1 MANHTGAMIAL
12 VVPDPENYAINPPT
26 ENSLTP
32 DDLHITLAYLGEA
45 AEISPE
51 QREAVLD
58 ACQVLADTSDAPE
71 VLFPASTGVFPPDP
85 ESPEPDPKAA
95 YYAAPATPE
104 KLSPLRED
112 LLVHLSARGVGD
124 LVSTKHPVFTPHVTL
139 TYETLDNPPVLN
151 LPTPV
156 PTTFG
161 TLLVKFGDEAH
172 TFQLGQS
179 EEGPALPLTA
189 SVKRSL
195 GSLAA
200 RTHHSEEY
208 VTALY
213 LRQRKVRAT
222 PAKTRSQAAYT
233 AVVASL
239 VPDAPVTHFPR
250 VQALLDR
257 AELLSSPIKKQA
269 LYNRALV
276 LTSKESPADPYAAR
290 SLSALTASIQA
301 LIADGNSSIARSL
314 RARAQLRDRY
324 GRWIEQ
330 GGGVRFKFNGAWV
343 HGRTI
348 GWNNQNGKVYV
359 EQEDGKKVAVPAN
372 KIEQPKAIIGLDVP
386 DSTVKGNPFTP
397 KSAGRVGK
405 ATSDEETAK
414 IESSKALNDL
424 DAKAFTAI
432 DNIVS
437 QHGDKAAHAKNNKT
451 GGAVTGQHV
460 ATLVNDNAQAIRDAK
475 LAGADT
481 VTLTGT
487 KAPFKD
493 QALEVHIDDA
503 SAVLDD
509 IDYRAAQNMP
519 AADDAGN
526 MGDEELT
533 KATSTARGKA
543 IAGLGGVWKDRN
555 DEDATALR
563 KAPNVKPEDVDELPD
578 EFNPLDADQSGDV
591 SDQELVDGA
600 QQALDELNNSVSD
613 SHPLADQKNGLA
625 SQVQDAI
632 SSFKAGD
639 ISRDEFGQK
648 MDALKRQS
656 DDLEPEGS
664 QDAGEKAFGAFAED
678 LDNLHKASGG
688 ASVDTA
694 DTAEVDGSAP
704 DEEAPEG
711 IDNPDFY
718 NEALSYQAST
728 PEMADA
734 IDSAAG
740 VQGAMYDALTDP
752 DTGNLMDPAA
762 MNPDVQQALEDFTG
776 TMDKFFSTDLPE
788 DKESLQNFSDEFAD
802 KAADLSDALHANGID
817 EEKANAFDAAANE
830 FSQSIVKAASVAKP
844 SGNTGNKDELT
855 YPNVPAPTQKDFFDA
870 GEALHDALGSVEG
883 TPAERK
889 QATALGN
896 KIKNFGKNLQDGK
909 YASHSNEEL
918 ADGIKSQIIDPL
930 NELANEASKTEHH
943 DLSDAVSEAA
953 DHMQGIHDGLIK
965 NGFNADVES
974 TNVPE
979 TSPNAPE
986 TTSNAPDVESAA
998 SAALDAAPAPEMVS
1012 QYVPEAVDD
1021 YAALDEAL
1029 KGITDGS
1036 DDPVEAVK
1044 DALNAANV
1052 IQDKLDSHAEDSD
1065 SDVQAFVAGETDRLD
1080 TLASPLGTFEE
1091 AQDSETDAPIDTSL
1105 HDSIIEGLK
1114 QNGSGPAMFL
1124 ADYYQTLK
1132 DNNQPLSESDIAA
1145 VSNMVDVM
1153 QVAPDTTPDDKAD
1166 LGATKDILDSV
1177 KNDTTPSAPS
1187 TPEAPETP
1195 APTTEEEEGLA
1206 DWEKELLGIPLDGD
1220 STPEVPA
1227 TEDPETPEAVVESG
1241 EKLADDDLSGA
1252 LNAWDETLS
1261 DFSSKYSPEE
1271 FAGSAFSPNAWNSL
1285 SKSQKADLTQI
1296 AGTLSP
1302 DSSDKLTQALAEHE
1316 AKKLTDGQLLAAVS
1330 DVLMSDSTLTLKSA
1344 DKLKT
1349 WQGGV
1354 QMNTKN
1360 SAPALTPTQA
1370 AYSDEALTAD
1380 SLWVMHPAQMAGTL
1394 ATLDL
1399 QKNNKAQQTLEN
1411 LAATDGDMAT
1421 VMAHLSDASAAEK
1434 SANNSLFSGDR
1445 AALTSDLRDA
1455 LDAYDLAIAK
1465 YKSKYKSKTDIST
1478 NLDARRRAVDEM
1490 LAGLEGR
1497 KADALKTGIV
1507 ATNHS
1512 AIDLN
1517 PETHHQNKFGEDVY
1531 SGDLVESQYGDAKGK
1546 VGFFLGFQQALVGG
1560 KLKVRGPVKYPE
1572 DKDPQQNT
1580 SIMHQKLFAVGPNN
1594 PLYHDDAAREA
1605 LGIKKVDELTDADSL
1620 YSFGNYDYAEALQKY
1635 LDAPNAKNIDPT
1647 GVENVFLPDG
1657 TPVSISEAKLKKL
1670 EDAAGKAP
1678 KSALPE
1684 ITVDPEELASDI
1696 NSAPSESALDSI
1708 KDTIKSQYAN
1718 GSLTYA
1724 QYKSLM
1730 ALVKDKKKGF
1740 GEGDNGGGGTEPTAP
1755 EPTAPSAPAA
1765 EVSPEVGHD
1774 YATDDEATVAATLDA
1789 LPEGSTLAMKFQF
1802 SFSDQDIIM
1811 TKQAD
1816 GTWES
1821 ADVEGV
1827 SSAQI
1832 AKQVGQNDFKKVVL
1846 QSDGPASED
1855 ATPEE
1860 PSILP
1865 DGYKAPPA
1873 GSKILYKSS
1882 PNAISDGYTESGTGK
1897 SDYAVKEPDGTL
1909 RLYAA
1914 DGFTTEFN
1922 DYIQQNNDSLDSH
1935 PNWVP
1940 AEIPNDEGLAD
1951 WEKEILGLE
1960 AEKNAATPTPD
1971 APAATSSGEVKTYD
1985 ISDWKA
1991 ESKHLG
1997 GSTGAKLYTAPDGS
2011 QYVVKPAAG
2020 NNYGMSAEELQHNAS
2035 IEVLASVMYNSLGEK
2050 APEIGL
2056 TTLPD
2061 GTVGVV
2067 SPLVNGFTP
2076 FHSLTSDQKTK
2087 VKKYMYDN
2095 YALDTWLSNYDVI
2108 GAGMGDNFGLDA
2120 DGNVVH
2126 LDNGGT
2132 FDVKAQGGKKVWWGD
2147 DAVDFDT
2154 WSSGVAPSGSSAWY
2168 STIDFYNGISNAEKI
2183 ESAKKLQTITDQNIA
2198 DMVNKV
2204 PTLTDA
2210 EKTKLTNTLI
2220 KRRDSI
2226 LAKAG
2231 LDKVAPTTAKVP
2243 GDPTLPKLGD
2253 KVSYV
2258 QGNGVKKSGTVIGF
2272 MPDGTMKVKSDVA
2285 VDKNGNP
2292 AIHKVGAD
2300 NVSKWTN
2307 ETAAA
2312 APVSAKPNG
2321 EPLTTANDFVVQ
2333 QEADPSSPWY
2343 GEDKKPKLPTA
2354 DVTDVVGNW
2363 IDDDL
2368 FAQLEQ
2374 RYQDFKKSKG
2384 ETPGSLKESGDWNNY
2399 LGAIIEQGSLSH
2411 LETLHNKGRIDD
2423 DLYAKVKTSL
2433 EEKHKANAGS
2443 ILDFQQ
2449 NQEKYNQEL
2458 IAWSLANGYPVL
2470 RLPSDAQMSNV
2481 PKETTDKAVSWWK
2494 KHLQGITFTPE
2505 EKNGIYQQKDTSS
2518 WQSVIRALAK
2528 SNSLNKDEL
2537 RAKLSPSNKAIFDGI
2552 SSAALKGKIPD
2563 GELGAFMVR
2572 EISPQSFH
2580 DITGAPLSHNAD
2592 IKQLVGSTQFDFG
2605 AAEGS
2610 VGNHQA
2616 GAVSLYPQGNI
2627 RLNMHLLP
2635 GVEATY
2641 APLSG
2646 GTNNSSE
2653 KGAILSPGSA
2663 YYVKDAYLS
2672 SDGKWTLEVAV
2683 IPQSLYSKFGYF
2695 SGEGY
2700 DIPVVKGDMPDLN
2713 SIKPEVGNAVVTKPS
2728 DQPFDGTSKV
2738 STDEDGITG
2747 N

>member
-45 AEISPE
+45 VDITPE

-58 ACQVLADTSDAPE
+58 ACQVLSDTSDAPE
-71 VLFPASTGVFPPDP
+71 MLFPASTGVFPPDP

-95 YYAAPATPE
+95 YYAAPASPE

-112 LLVHLSARGVGD
+112 LLVHMGARGVGD

-139 TYETLDNPPVLN
+139 TYETLDNPPALN

-156 PTTFG
+156 PVTFS

-195 GSLAA
+195 SSLAA

-222 PAKTRSQAAYT
+222 PAKTRSQAAYS

-250 VQALLDR
+250 VQHLLDR

-276 LTSKESPADPYAAR
+276 LTSKESPVDPYAAR
-290 SLSALTASIQA
+290 ALSALTASIQA

-475 LAGADT
+475 LAGSDT

-526 MGDEELT
+526 MGDEELN

-563 KAPNVKPEDVDELPD
+563 KAPNVKPEDMDELPD

-600 QQALDELNNSVSD
+600 QQALDELNNSVPD

-632 SSFKAGD
+632 SSFKSGD

-688 ASVDTA
+688 ASA
-694 DTAEVDGSAP
+694 DTSEVDVNTP
-704 DEEAPEG
+704 DEKTPEG
-711 IDNPDFY
+711 IDNPDLY
-718 NEALSYQAST
+718 NEPTAYQAST
-728 PEMADA
+728 PEMAEA

-752 DTGNLMDPAA
+752 DTGNLMDPASI
-762 MNPDVQQALEDFTG
+762 NPDVQKALEDFTG
-776 TMDKFFSTDLPE
+776 TMDKFFSTDLSE
-788 DKESLQNFSDEFAD
+788 DKESLQAFSDEFAD
-802 KAADLSDALHANGID
+802 KAAELSDALHANGTD
-817 EEKANAFDAAANE
+817 EDKAKAFDDAANDL
-830 FSQSIVKAASVAKP
+830 SQKVVKAAAAASP
-844 SGNTGNKDELT
+844 SGKSELT
-855 YPNVPAPTQKDFFDA
+855 YPNVSAPTQKDFFDA

-896 KIKNFGKNLQDGK
+896 KIKNMGKNLQDGK
-909 YASHSNEEL
+909 YEGLSNEEI
-918 ADGIKSQIIDPL
+918 ADGIQTQILDPL
-930 NELANEASKTEHH
+930 NELANEASKTGHH

-953 DHMQGIHDGLIK
+953 DYMQGIHDGIIT
-965 NGFNADVES
+965 NGFNA
-974 TNVPE
+974 NVDD
-979 TSPNAPE
+979 TSSPNATPNAPE
-986 TTSNAPDVESAA
+986 TSSNTSDVESAA
-998 SAALDAAPAPEMVS
+998 STALDASPAPEMVS

-1029 KGITDGS
+1029 KGITEGS

-1052 IQDKLDSHAEDSD
+1052 IQDKLDSHAEDAD

-1080 TLASPLGTFEE
+1080 TLSSPLGAFEE
-1091 AQDSETDAPIDTSL
+1091 AQDSETDSPIDTSL

-1124 ADYYQTLK
+1124 ADYYQTMK
-1132 DNNQPLSESDIAA
+1132 DNNQPLSEADIAA

-1177 KNDTTPSAPS
+1177 ENDTTPSAPS
-1187 TPEAPETP
+1187 APDTSETP
-1195 APTTEEEEGLA
+1195 TSTTNEEGLA
-1206 DWEKELLGIPLDGD
+1206 DWEKEFLGIPLDGETA
-1220 STPEVPA
+1220 SEVSA

-1252 LNAWDETLS
+1252 LDAWEETLS

-1271 FAGSAFSPNAWNSL
+1271 FAGSSFAPNAWNNL
-1285 SKSQKADLTQI
+1285 SKSQKTDLAQI
-1296 AGTLSP
+1296 ASTLSP
-1302 DSSDKLTQALAEHE
+1302 DSSSKLNQALADHE
-1316 AKKLTDGQLLAAVS
+1316 AKKITDGQLLAAVS
-1330 DVLMSDSTLTLKSA
+1330 DVLISDPTLTLKSA

-1399 QKNNKAQQTLEN
+1399 QKSNKAQQTLSN
-1411 LAATDGDMAT
+1411 LAATDGDMAM
-1421 VMAHLSDASAAEK
+1421 VMAHLSDADSFADLANSA
-1434 SANNSLFSGDR
+1434 LFAGDR
-1445 AALTSDLRDA
+1445 KALTGHLRDS

-1497 KADALKTGIV
+1497 KPDDLKTGIV

-1517 PETHHQNKFGEDVY
+1517 PETHHQNKFGEDIY

-1620 YSFGNYDYAEALQKY
+1620 YSVGNYDYAEALQKY
-1635 LDAPNAKNIDPT
+1635 LNAPNAKNIDPT
-1647 GVENVFLPDG
+1647 GVEKVFLPDG

-1670 EDAAGKAP
+1670 EEAAAKTP

-1684 ITVDPEELASDI
+1684 VTVDPEEIASDI
-1696 NSAPSESALDSI
+1696 NSAPSASALDSI
-1708 KDTIKSQYAN
+1708 EDTIKSQYAN
-1718 GSLTYA
+1718 GTLTYA

-1730 ALVKDKKKGF
+1730 ALSKDKRKGF
-1740 GEGDNGGGGTEPTAP
+1740 GEGDSGNGGGETEPTP
-1755 EPTAPSAPAA
+1755 PAPSSPEAPA
-1765 EVSPEVGHD
+1765 EVPS
-1774 YATDDEATVAATLDA
+1774 EASV
-1789 LPEGSTLAMKFQF
+1789 
-1802 SFSDQDIIM
+1802 
-1811 TKQAD
+1811 
-1816 GTWES
+1816 
-1821 ADVEGV
+1821 
-1827 SSAQI
+1827 
-1832 AKQVGQNDFKKVVL
+1832 
-1846 QSDGPASED
+1846 
-1855 ATPEE
+1855 
-1860 PSILP
+1860 LP
-1865 DGYKAPPA
+1865 DGYKTPPA

-1882 PNAISDGYTESGTGK
+1882 QSAIDSGTTESGTGK
-1897 SDYAVKEPDGTL
+1897 SDYAVQEPDGTV

-1914 DGFTTEFN
+1914 DGFTTEFS
-1922 DYIQQNNDSLDSH
+1922 DYIQQHPEALDENPGWEAYNASSVSSTTLSPGDELMSDVKINKNLQDKLDSLPVGSSITVQKNSNGSYSSWDG
-1935 PNWVP
+1935 NWSKLPDGEWKKDGDFSFEDGISSEHFGIFLKSVKLNS
-1940 AEIPNDEGLAD
+1940 IGEGSPTSP
-1951 WEKEILGLE
+1951 E
-1960 AEKNAATPTPD
+1960 APE
-1971 APAATSSGEVKTYD
+1971 APSTVGSNEASVKTYD
-1985 ISDWKA
+1985 ISDWTPGKA
-1991 ESKHLG
+1991 LG
-1997 GSTGAKLYTAPDGS
+1997 GSNGARLYTDPDGNKF
-2011 QYVVKPAAG
+2011 VVKPVSG
-2020 NNYGMSAEELQHNAS
+2020 PNFTPSQHTADM
-2035 IEVLASVMYNSLGEK
+2035 EALASVIYNSTGSK
-2050 APEIGL
+2050 APEIGF
-2056 TTLPD
+2056 TTLNGKPA
-2061 GTVGVV
+2061 VV
-2067 SPLVNGFTP
+2067 STWTDYTPLG
-2076 FHSLTSDQKTK
+2076 HLSGEQLAAA
-2087 VKKYMYDN
+2087 KKKLYDN
-2095 YALDTWLSNYDVI
+2095 YAIDTWLANYDLI
-2108 GAGMGDNFGLDA
+2108 GLGQENVGVDA
-2120 DGNVVH
+2120 DGNIVYI
-2126 LDNGGT
+2126 DNGGA
-2132 FDVKAQGGKKVWWGD
+2132 FDVKAQGDKKQWWGD

-2154 WSSGVAPSGSSAWY
+2154 WSSGMKPSQSSAWNA
-2168 STIDFYNGISNAEKI
+2168 TIPFYNGISNAEKI
-2183 ESAKKLQTITDQNIA
+2183 ESAKKLQAITDQDIA
-2198 DMVNKV
+2198 NMVAKI
-2204 PTLTDA
+2204 PSMSPD
-2210 EKTKLTNTLI
+2210 EKEKLVNTLAA
-2220 KRRDSI
+2220 RRDSI
-2226 LAKAG
+2226 LKKAS
-2231 LDKVAPTTAKVP
+2231 LQVTPQEPVKVA
-2243 GDPTLPKLGD
+2243 GDPELPKLGD
-2253 KVSYV
+2253 KVSYT
-2258 QGNGVKKSGTVIGF
+2258 QGNGVKKSGTVVGYK
-2272 MPDGTMKVKSDVA
+2272 PDGSMKVKSDVT

-2292 AIHKVGAD
+2292 VVHSVGSQ
-2300 NVSKWTN
+2300 NISKWTN

-2312 APVSAKPNG
+2312 APVAAKPSG
-2321 EPLTTANDFVVQ
+2321 QPLTSSTDFVVQ
-2333 QEADPSSPWY
+2333 NEPDPSSPWF
-2343 GEDKKPKLPTA
+2343 GEDKKPVLPSTQ
-2354 DVTDVVGNW
+2354 VTEGNW
-2363 IDDDL
+2363 ISEDL
-2368 FAQLEQ
+2368 YAQLEQ

-2384 ETPGSLKESGDWNNY
+2384 EEPGTLKESSDWNNY
-2399 LGAIIEQGSLSH
+2399 LGYIIEQGSLSH
-2411 LETLHNKGRIDD
+2411 LDILHNKGRIDD
-2423 DLYAKVKTSL
+2423 DLYDQVKSSL
-2433 EEKHKANAGS
+2433 EERHQKAATALLDQKANQ
-2443 ILDFQQ
+2443 D
-2449 NQEKYNQEL
+2449 KYNQEL
-2458 IAWSLANGYPVL
+2458 VAWSLANGYPVL
-2470 RLPSDAQMSNV
+2470 RLPSEAQMSNV
-2481 PKETTDKAVSWWK
+2481 PKLTTDDTVKWWQ
-2494 KHLQGITFTPE
+2494 KHLSSVSFTSKE
-2505 EKNGIYQQKDTSS
+2505 RNGVKGQKITSS
-2518 WQSVIRALAK
+2518 WASIIRALAK
-2528 SNSLNKDEL
+2528 KHSLNKDEL
-2537 RAKLSPSNKAIFDGI
+2537 RAHLSPGSKEIFDGI
-2552 SSAALKGKIPD
+2552 SDATAKAKIPD
-2563 GELGAFMVR
+2563 GELSVYAVR
-2572 EISPQSFH
+2572 EIKANSFH
-2580 DITGAPLSHNAD
+2580 DITGSPLSGD
-2592 IKQLVGSTQFDFG
+2592 SDLTQLIGSMQFDFG

-2610 VGNHQA
+2610 AGNHQA
-2616 GAVSLYPQGNI
+2616 GAVSHYSQGNV

-2635 GVEATY
+2635 GVEAVY
-2641 APLSG
+2641 ASSAGGGHSG
-2646 GTNNSSE
+2646 EFGT
-2653 KGAILSPGSA
+2653 ILSPGTG
-2663 YYVKDAYLS
+2663 YLVTGATKRP
-2672 SDGKWTLEVAV
+2672 DGGWDLEVSV
-2683 IPQSLYSKFGYF
+2683 VPQSLYSKFNYF

-2700 DIPVVKGDMPDLN
+2700 DIPVVKGDMPDLD
-2713 SIKPEVGNAVVTKPS
+2713 SIKPEVGNAVVTSPT
-2728 DQPFDGTSKV
+2728 DQPFDGTSVV